1 MKGRA
6 QQPIPEWLDPD
17 YLFQLNYGPATRRE
31 TEAAKMAVGGSL
43 YEELPGE
50 RLRRSRVTLLD
61 RRLASRL
68 FTAFFPSASA
78 DSILATSPG
87 PEYTL
92 HDKLSPFDYDPT
104 DLRMSPLLWTENYI
118 VNYVWSDQYSTK
130 VLGLIRSPM
139 SVVVE
144 DIISLLEYLRNVESG
159 DIQMTSGL
167 PTSIF
172 NVLRGF
178 ANSGIP
184 RSIKGNSYDWAARGY
199 LADMFNLITCLNLTE
214 RPKTTERTQMHTDII
229 GYNWFEKGSS
239 RRWPERY

>member
-172 NVLRGF
+172 NVLHVELVATKVLLLR
-178 ANSGIP
+178 ID
-184 RSIKGNSYDWAARGY
+184 SYESAG
-199 LADMFNLITCLNLTE
+199 LNTQIIHMLLT
-214 RPKTTERTQMHTDII
+214 K
-229 GYNWFEKGSS
+229 NGSS
-239 RRWPERY
+239 ILHQPPSPAPLHLAYVG